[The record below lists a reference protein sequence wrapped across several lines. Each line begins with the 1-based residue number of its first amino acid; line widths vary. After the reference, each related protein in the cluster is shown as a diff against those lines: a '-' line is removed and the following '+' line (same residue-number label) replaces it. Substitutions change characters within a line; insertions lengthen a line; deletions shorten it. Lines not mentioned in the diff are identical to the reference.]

1 MLGNSHVRF
10 LGEGVAA
17 MQLSYPIV
25 ETLECRLSSTFFRGT
40 VNSPIELWAV
50 NHVAKLNYLVER
62 KSNLLCASSTVIR
75 TTRRRYALC

>member
-25 ETLECRLSSTFFRGT
+25 ETLECRLSSTLFRGT

-62 KSNLLCASSTVIR
+62 KSNLLCASSKVIR
-75 TTRRRYALC
+75 TT